1 MFYQITTF
9 FSLTGQHALPNSST
23 LLHMPIIIYFLGTWW
38 YRYFHQNNVHELF
51 LIIEAFLQISEA
63 LFYLR
68 LFLFVAS
75 RYWKTHWH
83 IFFFS
88 PLSYWK
94 RKSSQWVCSWNFACV
109 YTNYAIKCHAI
120 NFLLNLFVS
129 FNIFKFYVH
138 FYWFK

>member
-1 MFYQITTF
+1 MLYQITTF

-23 LLHMPIIIYFLGTWW
+23 LLHMPILGTWW
-38 YRYFHQNNVHELF
+38 YRYFHQNNVHKLF
-51 LIIEAFLQISEA
+51 LIIGAFLQISEA

-83 IFFFS
+83 IFSFHHC
-88 PLSYWK
+88 PIEKENLANGY
-94 RKSSQWVCSWNFACV
+94 ALETLHV
-109 YTNYAIKCHAI
+109 YTNYAIKYHAI

-138 FYWFK
+138 FYWYK